1 MGSLTISLGFD
12 PGVLTRNRFFPAL
25 RNTDVLV
32 FPELVDGG
40 YAALAQGAAPHR
52 ADDLYVRAFRT
63 ASRKFS
69 LCCIAGSVCLRTPPS
84 SLTNTSLTF
93 SRGRRLHRYDKIHL
107 FGPSGDPGYFQPG
120 KRIDTFAIRSGALVL
135 RVGVVLCYD
144 LRFPELVR
152 VLALQ
157 GMRLLVVPARW
168 PRERDE
174 PWRTLL
180 RARAIENQIFVV
192 GCNAADGEG
201 GFSYAFDPFGKLLFS
216 NRRAQRRPLHS
227 FSISPEALSL
237 SRQHHDNL
245 AEAMLLKQQFRL
257 RKLEAMV

>member
-1 MGSLTISLGFD
+1 MDSLTISLGFD
-12 PGVLTRNRFFPAL
+12 PGVLQQIRFFPAL

-40 YAALAQGAAPHR
+40 YAALAQGAAPHH
-52 ADDLYVRAFRT
+52 ADDLYVRAFRV

-69 LCCIAGSVCLRTPPS
+69 LCCIAGSVHLRTPPS
-84 SLTNTSLTF
+84 SLTNTSITF
-93 SRGRRLHRYDKIHL
+93 SRGRRIHRYDKIHL
-107 FGPSGDPGYFQPG
+107 FGPSGDPGYFQRG
-120 KRIDTFAIRSGALVL
+120 KRIETFAIRSGALLL

-152 VLALQ
+152 ALALQ

-174 PWRTLL
+174 AWRTLL

-192 GCNAADGEG
+192 GCNAVDSEG
-201 GFSYAFDPFGKLLFS
+201 GFSYAFDPFGKPIFS
-216 NRRAQRRPLHS
+216 NRGALCRLLQS
-227 FSISPEALSL
+227 FSISPMALARA
-237 SRQHHDNL
+237 RQHHDNL
-245 AEAMLLKQQFRL
+245 AEAVLLKPLVRRQ
-257 RKLEAMV
+257 KLEAGV